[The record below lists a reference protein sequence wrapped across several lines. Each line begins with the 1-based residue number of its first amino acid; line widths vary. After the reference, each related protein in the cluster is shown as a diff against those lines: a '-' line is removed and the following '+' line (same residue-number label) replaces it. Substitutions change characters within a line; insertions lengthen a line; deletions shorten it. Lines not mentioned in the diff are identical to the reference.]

1 MDGVH
6 AQRGNYNSE
15 GSFISWCTNYLH
27 YSNRIWK
34 IDTPYLPEDSQTHK
48 SLGRVQLLFWQLFW
62 VQIKPASPHR
72 VMFLHTNNSESSERE
87 RGAIEVSISINLKL
101 YNYLLGIHQGEKT
114 ADLEKKK
121 EF

>member
-1 MDGVH
+1 
-6 AQRGNYNSE
+6 
-15 GSFISWCTNYLH
+15 
-27 YSNRIWK
+27 
-34 IDTPYLPEDSQTHK
+34 
-48 SLGRVQLLFWQLFW
+48 
-62 VQIKPASPHR
+62 
-72 VMFLHTNNSESSERE
+72 MFSHTNNSESSERE